1 LQFLRK
7 HNLGRA
13 NFIPLD
19 KMKKGAHDR
28 QVETPEG
35 APRLFEKITP
45 SNFAVTPALFLAV
58 ANTLVAPDLDTA
70 TRWAYEFGKRWRV
83 VTVDGQLIESSG
95 TMAGGGKA
103 VKRGGMRIVNAG
115 AKASANSID
124 EDSADEC
131 KRLEQE
137 AAKALEL
144 VQHCRQRRRDLND
157 EARALRKSIKS
168 LEVKVPKFSMEIE
181 GFDTSRKE
189 LTKLIPELR
198 TKCDLTPEEE
208 CRLKELQNTVD
219 KCKSD
224 MTCCEK
230 LASGLATEVTR
241 LQKEIL
247 DAGGSK
253 LKKQQKTC
261 DKLLSDL
268 NDAEKSLNSARVAVT
283 SNQKAAAKA
292 QKQKE
297 VAEKEM
303 QECSELLEEKKIEIN
318 ELEEKASA
326 VMEAY
331 NKVLE
336 TATEKGAERDAAK
349 KECDDLKKA
358 QAAARCVE
366 IELKGEVEAAERQ
379 LAESTNNRK
388 RWEKEIAKLKAKE
401 QEDDDEFDFS
411 DDEEETDEMPDQEEA
426 KSDCG
431 DVNMDE
437 ATDKGQENQE
447 TNKEL
452 PSSKSSLPTYT
463 FTTLE
468 KYNIDDIKSDIDK
481 LESEHNTLAKNA
493 NMGAIEEYKKK
504 EADYLARSVER
515 IVF

>member
-1 LQFLRK
+1 
-7 HNLGRA
+7 
-13 NFIPLD
+13 
-19 KMKKGAHDR
+19 
-28 QVETPEG
+28 
-35 APRLFEKITP
+35 
-45 SNFAVTPALFLAV
+45 
-58 ANTLVAPDLDTA
+58 
-70 TRWAYEFGKRWRV
+70 
-83 VTVDGQLIESSG
+83 
-95 TMAGGGKA
+95 
-103 VKRGGMRIVNAG
+103 
-115 AKASANSID
+115 
-124 EDSADEC
+124 
-131 KRLEQE
+131 
-137 AAKALEL
+137 
-144 VQHCRQRRRDLND
+144 
-157 EARALRKSIKS
+157 
-168 LEVKVPKFSMEIE
+168 
-181 GFDTSRKE
+181 
-189 LTKLIPELR
+189 
-198 TKCDLTPEEE
+198 
-208 CRLKELQNTVD
+208 
-219 KCKSD
+219 